1 MTSKF
6 TVKSF
11 YGGPNNQQTE
21 NNKKS
26 INNLNDILSIYPLPT
41 TLPSSQKTDTSISSL
56 HSTTFEPSEADLDTL
71 LNSNSAEDDE
81 ILDIIKRQ
89 HQLNIDD
96 DSFPNIKVPTDLPI
110 TNNPNEFSFGIPNST
125 ADNVHKSIP
134 PISFKPKKSK
144 SRNTSN
150 AEISLSMQDD
160 KNYLYALKNKILHPV
175 DEPQSN
181 TSSAKSKPK
190 IKTPKQ
196 SNKRSAP
203 VEESPVMKRQPR
215 PITSPS
221 IRSEKSPG
229 KNVKEQSLS
238 KKKVKFEDPV
248 SPKKMKLEKSA
259 TPLSTDDKFMERIVT
274 QNSHLQRMSKA
285 MPQRKTVVT
294 TDGSTTSIDKHSLEK
309 LKELISDIFDAEDS
323 LISDSEVPKVYAKCI
338 KGDGSLQPSITK
350 ELSSYLNQLY
360 ASKPNSILELA
371 NNEFDGTT
379 QSELVTKLARL
390 IKILDKSVMLGD
402 KLSVWNPEN
411 QDDFDESIDNLHL
424 ATESIAAVECILL
437 IMKFDQLPKQ
447 LYFEDILS
455 QCLSVFKYHLN
466 KTIYA
471 YVEAIEEG
479 YSNPS
484 NILAYAAR
492 ENPQPIKKPLSILFN
507 TITSVIPSLNAL
519 MSLSHVSLGDSVLIT
534 ATYISIGPFFVA
546 EPTSLRD
553 MSVKNALS
561 PIGGGNGMRELRL
574 IALTLIQNIF
584 SNYDAQRNWIIDEIL
599 SAAIKLPELKKQSRQ
614 YQLKSGK
621 TIYTL
626 SALLLQLVQACS
638 HSTYEK
644 INNLRYKHQLNVLE
658 EEAEEF
664 TKTEAYTEFV
674 KSEVALWES
683 SLYATANI
691 AQAICYQL
699 ITHLCQSKSSKSS
712 HEADYK
718 LILENLINDTLTV
731 LYIPE
736 WQGASWLL
744 LILLRLMERSVLE
757 DNTTSNTEVV
767 NIKSIALDHFGNI
780 FAKLRQVDL
789 ERIEYNEKASLSQLT
804 DIERAVWNG
813 DLDEL
818 SRLHTIHQTLMGTL
832 FINGSQDDL
841 CISAYELLGSSWGYY
856 VVKGLKASQS
866 KVDNNSESEAILKE
880 QSIVQEKLLTYIH
893 SIWIED
899 DYDLDAIS
907 RDRQNMDELENTALQ
922 LTSLSPLQKMQD
934 VVLYV
939 IIQSFTSKSV
949 SVRARA
955 VKALGLAIMSD
966 NTLLNDIRIQNCIG
980 SRVKDVASSVRDAA
994 LDVLSKHLTIDS
1006 GFANDYFEIVSD
1018 RIDDES
1024 PAVRKRVVKLLKDI
1038 YVSTDDLE
1046 RKAEIGKMFCM
1057 RIVDEDDLLKN
1068 LALEVL
1074 DNLWLNLKITK
1085 PSKATKDDHFDAD
1098 EEVASIDGVVDVLM
1112 EVTKLF
1118 GDRYNLFEQ
1127 AMEKIVSRHPKS
1139 HQLQISNRFKHVVA
1153 ALIER
1158 IDNNEEDSDL
1168 LACVR
1173 TILVLAG
1180 TIKGVVGGAAAEQLL
1195 PLLVNG
1201 ITPEQKAT
1209 SEATL
1214 KVFKKI
1220 IPLLSRSSTKLTAD
1234 LQDRLLPL
1242 ISSPNNGIAS
1252 QALSEAVACL
1262 CSVVNTHTYA
1272 FVSLSR
1278 MLMKAALETH
1288 QLLDERTRTVGGIS
1302 KCKVLIIIMGLLVEH
1317 CDFESVRNYD
1327 DMNISRRA
1335 QQQYYNA
1342 ACDLDKLVAS
1352 LAPEENERDVAIQDS
1367 IWRLLIDVRRVVDDP
1382 AIQAISLRGLG
1393 CIFVGYPY
1401 LMNEEES
1408 IAIMDNVFADTS
1420 PTKRIDHSQL
1430 LLVFQEYLKVDEQK
1444 KNAKVD
1450 EVDAKQ
1456 NAITVEHLIGDADQ
1470 LNDSNVGPRIL
1481 QRYLKPIL
1489 ASALS
1494 YTANTSL
1501 PAIDVLGCMFVD
1513 EPELVP
1519 TLVALQTSPSGATS
1533 AKARDLHVTLY
1544 NKYASVLNTHHILT
1558 IEKAFDYHY
1567 LITGNLSGMRNNR
1580 ALLETW
1586 FGLMSEKRPAK
1597 LDFLSGIL
1605 RFFDKNPATTTVTD
1619 HSIQLS
1625 RFIADNL
1632 LAFNYQHNEDV
1643 LFVGRMLSTYLATH
1657 GEQLRDD
1664 IENAD
1669 TNQNEIRLSVIY
1681 SICIAIRNNLK
1692 SMYGF
1697 TDKQF
1702 IEYKPK
1708 KKSTFGDRQI
1718 TSRDEVK
1725 QIPYDIIPG
1734 ATKSMKSDADH
1745 EAQIQAYFD
1754 LMNDTGDQMNT
1765 LDSDEDEAMESD

>member
-1 MTSKF
+1 
-6 TVKSF
+6 
-11 YGGPNNQQTE
+11 
-21 NNKKS
+21 
-26 INNLNDILSIYPLPT
+26 
-41 TLPSSQKTDTSISSL
+41 
-56 HSTTFEPSEADLDTL
+56 
-71 LNSNSAEDDE
+71 
-81 ILDIIKRQ
+81 
-89 HQLNIDD
+89 
-96 DSFPNIKVPTDLPI
+96 
-110 TNNPNEFSFGIPNST
+110 
-125 ADNVHKSIP
+125 
-134 PISFKPKKSK
+134 
-144 SRNTSN
+144 
-150 AEISLSMQDD
+150 MQDD

-221 IRSEKSPG
+221 IRSEKSPE

-309 LKELISDIFDAEDS
+309 LKELITDIFDAEDS

-411 QDDFDESIDNLHL
+411 QDDFDESIGNLHL

-455 QCLSVFKYHLN
+455 HCLSVFKYHLN

-534 ATYISIGPFFVA
+534 ATYISTGPFFVA

-584 SNYDAQRNWIIDEIL
+584 ANYDAQRNWIIDEIL

-658 EEAEEF
+658 EEAEES

-731 LYIPE
+731 LYLPE

-757 DNTTSNTEVV
+757 DNTTSSTEVV

-899 DYDLDAIS
+899 DSDLDAIS

-922 LTSLSPLQKMQD
+922 LTSLSPLQKMED

-1006 GFANDYFEIVSD
+1006 GFANDYFEI
-1018 RIDDES
+1018 DES

-1057 RIVDEDDLLKN
+1057 RIVDEDDLLKD

-1085 PSKATKDDHFDAD
+1085 SSKATKDDHFDAD

-1242 ISSPNNGIAS
+1242 ISSPNNGIA
-1252 QALSEAVACL
+1252 
-1262 CSVVNTHTYA
+1262 
-1272 FVSLSR
+1272 
-1278 MLMKAALETH
+1278 MKGHA
-1288 QLLDERTRTVGGIS
+1288 Q
-1302 KCKVLIIIMGLLVEH
+1302 
-1317 CDFESVRNYD
+1317 
-1327 DMNISRRA
+1327 RA

-1352 LAPEENERDVAIQDS
+1352 LAPEENERGVAIQDL

-1494 YTANTSL
+1494 NTANTSL
-1501 PAIDVLGCMFVD
+1501 PAIDVLGYVVKQGLTHPID
-1513 EPELVP
+1513 LVP

-1597 LDFLSGIL
+1597 LDFLS
-1605 RFFDKNPATTTVTD
+1605 D

-1632 LAFNYQHNEDV
+1632 LTFNYQHNEDV
-1643 LFVGRMLSTYLATH
+1643 LFV
-1657 GEQLRDD
+1657 
-1664 IENAD
+1664 
-1669 TNQNEIRLSVIY
+1669 
-1681 SICIAIRNNLK
+1681 
-1692 SMYGF
+1692 
-1697 TDKQF
+1697 
-1702 IEYKPK
+1702 
-1708 KKSTFGDRQI
+1708 
-1718 TSRDEVK
+1718 
-1725 QIPYDIIPG
+1725 
-1734 ATKSMKSDADH
+1734 
-1745 EAQIQAYFD
+1745 
-1754 LMNDTGDQMNT
+1754 GDQMNT

>member
-1 MTSKF
+1 
-6 TVKSF
+6 
-11 YGGPNNQQTE
+11 
-21 NNKKS
+21 
-26 INNLNDILSIYPLPT
+26 
-41 TLPSSQKTDTSISSL
+41 
-56 HSTTFEPSEADLDTL
+56 
-71 LNSNSAEDDE
+71 
-81 ILDIIKRQ
+81 
-89 HQLNIDD
+89 
-96 DSFPNIKVPTDLPI
+96 
-110 TNNPNEFSFGIPNST
+110 
-125 ADNVHKSIP
+125 
-134 PISFKPKKSK
+134 
-144 SRNTSN
+144 
-150 AEISLSMQDD
+150 MQDD

-221 IRSEKSPG
+221 IRSEKSPE

-259 TPLSTDDKFMERIVT
+259 TPLSTDDKFMEKIVT

-411 QDDFDESIDNLHL
+411 QDNFDESIDNLHL

-455 QCLSVFKYHLN
+455 HCLSVFKYHLN

-584 SNYDAQRNWIIDEIL
+584 ANYDAQRNWIIDEIL

-644 INNLRYKHQLNVLE
+644 INNLRYRHQLNVLE
-658 EEAEEF
+658 EEAEES

-731 LYIPE
+731 LYLPE

-818 SRLHTIHQTLMGTL
+818 SRLHTIHQTLMGIL

-841 CISAYELLGSSWGYY
+841 CVSAYELLGSSWGYY

-1006 GFANDYFEIVSD
+1006 GFANEYFEI
-1018 RIDDES
+1018 DES

-1057 RIVDEDDLLKN
+1057 RIVDEDDLLKD

-1085 PSKATKDDHFDAD
+1085 SSKATKDDHFDAD

-1242 ISSPNNGIAS
+1242 ISSPNNGIA
-1252 QALSEAVACL
+1252 
-1262 CSVVNTHTYA
+1262 
-1272 FVSLSR
+1272 
-1278 MLMKAALETH
+1278 MKGHA
-1288 QLLDERTRTVGGIS
+1288 Q
-1302 KCKVLIIIMGLLVEH
+1302 
-1317 CDFESVRNYD
+1317 
-1327 DMNISRRA
+1327 RA

-1342 ACDLDKLVAS
+1342 ECDLDKLVAS
-1352 LAPEENERDVAIQDS
+1352 LAPEENERGVAIQDL

-1382 AIQAISLRGLG
+1382 AIQAITLRGLG

-1494 YTANTSL
+1494 NTANTSL
-1501 PAIDVLGCMFVD
+1501 PAIDVLGYVVKQGLTHPID
-1513 EPELVP
+1513 LVP

-1632 LAFNYQHNEDV
+1632 LTFNYQHNEDV
-1643 LFVGRMLSTYLATH
+1643 LFV
-1657 GEQLRDD
+1657 
-1664 IENAD
+1664 
-1669 TNQNEIRLSVIY
+1669 
-1681 SICIAIRNNLK
+1681 
-1692 SMYGF
+1692 
-1697 TDKQF
+1697 
-1702 IEYKPK
+1702 
-1708 KKSTFGDRQI
+1708 
-1718 TSRDEVK
+1718 
-1725 QIPYDIIPG
+1725 
-1734 ATKSMKSDADH
+1734 
-1745 EAQIQAYFD
+1745 
-1754 LMNDTGDQMNT
+1754 GDQMNT